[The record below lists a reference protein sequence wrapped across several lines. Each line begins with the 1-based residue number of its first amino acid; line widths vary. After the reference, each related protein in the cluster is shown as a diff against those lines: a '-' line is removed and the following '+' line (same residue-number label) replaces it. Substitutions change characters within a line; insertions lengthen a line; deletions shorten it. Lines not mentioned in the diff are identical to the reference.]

1 MRKEKLGSAFFNIE
15 HFVKSY
21 TKVESKTL
29 LWRLFK
35 LSILDKRNA
44 MPKDELKDLA
54 VFYEK
59 LNKVL
64 DDIY

>member
-1 MRKEKLGSAFFNIE
+1 MGKEKFGLAFFNIE

-29 LWRLFK
+29 LWSLFK
-35 LSILDKRNA
+35 LSILDKR
-44 MPKDELKDLA
+44 KTIDKSELKKLA